1 MVTHTKKLITLLV
14 VAMCLYLYA
23 GVALASPYGAGLYN
37 ENVPYGSATSIS
49 LTTSGTVALLATPGG
64 ATVTNTDTVTVT
76 TSDVDGYILNLKDND
91 TNLNLVKVGDTIVPT
106 SGTFAVP
113 AAIDSD
119 SWGYRISTFAPDT
132 YAGITS
138 SAGAGDNIRTRTG
151 PYTSGDQT
159 IVTYAVKV
167 SATKTS
173 GLYTDTVLYTAT
185 GQTP

>member
-1 MVTHTKKLITLLV
+1 MHIKKLNTLLMIV
-14 VAMCLYLYA
+14 VFLALYA
-23 GVALASPYGAGLYN
+23 GVAMASPYGAGLYG

-49 LTTSGTVALLATPGG
+49 LTTSVTVALSATPGG
-64 ATVTNTDTVTVT
+64 ATATNTDTVTVT
-76 TSDVDGYILNLKDND
+76 TTDVDGYVLNLKDSD
-91 TNLNLVKVGDTIVPT
+91 TNLNLVRVGATIVPT

-138 SAGAGDNIRTRTG
+138 SAGGGDNIRTRTG
-151 PYTSGDQT
+151 PYTSGDET

-167 SATKTS
+167 TATKMS
-173 GLYTDTVLYTAT
+173 GDYTDTVLYTAT